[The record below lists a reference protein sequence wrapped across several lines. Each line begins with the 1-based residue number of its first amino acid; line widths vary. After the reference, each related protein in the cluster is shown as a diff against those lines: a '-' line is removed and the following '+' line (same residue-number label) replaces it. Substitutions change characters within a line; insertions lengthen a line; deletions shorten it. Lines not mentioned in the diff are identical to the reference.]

1 MPVLYNLR
9 TTSKSLLSIG
19 MLSNRSF
26 SLFIKSAIPMEANEK
41 RDKGNENCFI
51 EKYHTKLILIQADL
65 IFY

>member
-51 EKYHTKLILIQADL
+51 EKYHT
-65 IFY
+65 